1 MYAKDNQILYSA
13 KFSQGFKSGCRQ
25 TNVAS
30 CWSFRGGCRLKQ
42 LSTTTDF
49 LPADASLFSSILSK
63 SDVHR

>member
-13 KFSQGFKSGCRQ
+13 KFSQGFKVVAAKRTWQAAGVSG
-25 TNVAS
+25 
-30 CWSFRGGCRLKQ
+30 GGCRLKQ